1 MHECAKLLLL
11 TSVFCEYLFIQI
23 GSELTFRNCIKL
35 KPEKKKEISSTVSV
49 LALKSFEVIELFHIK
64 LGNCCSLSL
73 FQLTQCNGQA
83 KELGS
88 VFIKARLALRRL
100 ERAIAL

>member
-35 KPEKKKEISSTVSV
+35 KPEKKKEKKRKK
-49 LALKSFEVIELFHIK
+49 LAALF
-64 LGNCCSLSL
+64 L
-73 FQLTQCNGQA
+73 FWP
-83 KELGS
+83 
-88 VFIKARLALRRL
+88 
-100 ERAIAL
+100 